1 MKHVTSKEE
10 RTRSFKREKICK
22 ANGIII
28 IMMIK

>member
-10 RTRSFKREKICK
+10 RTRSFKREKIYK

-28 IMMIK
+28 IMIK